1 MNKCIQSRKKRVEKV
16 ERKLGGDR
24 FKLFLIQAH
33 NFLNSPRAQR
43 M

>member
-1 MNKCIQSRKKRVEKV
+1 MNKYTKKKKKLVLEV
-16 ERKLGGDR
+16 ERKLGGDH